1 MLTRKSGLLVCFL
14 LALSIGQ
21 TGNLESDDQSSS
33 SADVVT
39 VDSCAVKFVNIS
51 TYATERPGII
61 AELPFEEGD
70 IVQAG
75 DLVVQ
80 LRDEVAQ
87 ANLRLRV
94 AQAAMTK
101 PIAIAIKERDAAEIA
116 LTSAQ
121 NANKVAANAFPA
133 TEIERLQL
141 IYDARILQ
149 VQQAEEEVS
158 LSEIAK
164 EQADAELLSYSV
176 HAKFSGLVTKVHKHV
191 GEAVNLDDDIITIV
205 DTNRVRVSGWIRYE
219 DARKIQVGDG
229 VRIQLDFSQ
238 LKSGLNE
245 DIFSSDV
252 LNIDDDLGGAAE
264 TPQRTPLP
272 EEEKVFAGRV
282 GFIGVDTRDDSGYS
296 DELRV
301 WAEVE
306 NRDNILLEG
315 LPAKMTIQVRPRVT
329 TR

>member
-1 MLTRKSGLLVCFL
+1 MSTRKFRLLVCFL
-14 LALSIGQ
+14 LSLSIGQ
-21 TGNLESDDQSSS
+21 VGDLKSDDASSS

-39 VDSCAVKFVNIS
+39 VNSCAVKFVNIS

-70 IVQAG
+70 VVQAG

-87 ANLRLRV
+87 ANLKLRV
-94 AQAAMTK
+94 AQAEMTK
-101 PIAIAIKERDAAEIA
+101 AIAIAKKERDAAEIA
-116 LTSAQ
+116 VNSAER
-121 NANKVAANAFPA
+121 ANQVAANSFPA
-133 TEIERLQL
+133 AEIERLHL
-141 IYDARILQ
+141 IYDARKLQ
-149 VQQAEEEVS
+149 VQQAEEEVA
-158 LSEIAK
+158 LSAIAK
-164 EQADAELLSYSV
+164 EQADAELLSYAV

-205 DTNRVRVSGWIRYE
+205 DTNRVRVSGWIRYK

-229 VRIQLDFSQ
+229 VRIQLDFSK
-238 LKSGLNE
+238 LDSGLGRNG
-245 DIFSSDV
+245 FSTDV
-252 LNIDDDLGGAAE
+252 LNVDDALGEFGE
-264 TPQRTPLP
+264 TRNRTPLP

-315 LPAKMTIQVRPRVT
+315 LPAKMTIQVRPRVSS
-329 TR
+329 R